1 MTRIEHN
8 GLVLLELPLDGPL
21 LATEQDALDMIG
33 ETYGTGADMIVVP
46 LARLDPG
53 FLDLR
58 SGIAGIFF
66 QKMQNYRLRL
76 AIIGDIAAQTEAS
89 KALRDF
95 VFETNRHGN
104 HRFAPD
110 REALLARL

>member
-1 MTRIEHN
+1 MNSMEHN
-8 GLVLLELPLDGPL
+8 GLTLLELPEDGPL
-21 LATEQDALDMIG
+21 LATEQDAVDMIG
-33 ETYGTGADMIVVP
+33 ETYGTGTDMIVVP
-46 LARLDPG
+46 LTRLDPR

-89 KALRDF
+89 QALRDF

-104 HRFAPD
+104 HLFAPD

>member
-1 MTRIEHN
+1 MTCIEHN

-46 LARLDPG
+46 LARLDP

-58 SGIAGIFF
+58 SGIAGTFF